1 MRVIPC
7 YQTPELFL
15 RPKLEIRHYLND
27 LYRLTFFFFFFEKP
41 FTSYLN
47 RFNNLII
54 ISKRGISVISKLTTK
69 TNQPTKP
76 ARQCQ
81 RGWRQRDFISEKEK
95 RKDFP
100 VAFTET
106 TKRTHITPLNHRL
119 DGDHRT
125 PLVFVGA

>member
-27 LYRLTFFFFFFEKP
+27 LYRLPFFFFFFEKP

-95 RKDFP
+95 RKRKK
-100 VAFTET
+100 
-106 TKRTHITPLNHRL
+106 KRLSRCL
-119 DGDHRT
+119 YRDHKT
-125 PLVFVGA
+125 DSHNAVKSQT